1 MAMTIMSQRECL
13 RRIVII
19 NFASRNVPQL
29 PHPPNAFCRP
39 HPVPGL
45 CSGSPVGCT
54 ISSGEAASA
63 TGITDPGYKA
73 CATNVVAGIGDVGI
87 QKGANKARM
96 VRINPFVT
104 LCCRAVVPAPNAFGV
119 HRNALQFEKRQR
131 ATPLHKLAHTRGTHE
146 IRGSV
151 LECAAP
157 AALWISP
164 SPGLTSCTLTNANRV
179 KT

>member
-45 CSGSPVGCT
+45 CSGHPVGCT

-73 CATNVVAGIGDVGI
+73 CPTNVVAGIGDAGI

-96 VRINPFVT
+96 VRTNPFVT

-119 HRNALQFEKRQR
+119 HRNALLFGKRQR
-131 ATPLHKLAHTRGTHE
+131 GCRTPQAGTYAQHSRNSRKRFGVRRPCGALDFTFARPHFLHSYQR
-146 IRGSV
+146 
-151 LECAAP
+151 
-157 AALWISP
+157 
-164 SPGLTSCTLTNANRV
+164 
-179 KT
+179 

>member
-29 PHPPNAFCRP
+29 PHPPNAFCRL
-39 HPVPGL
+39 HPAPGSVAAAASAAPSAL
-45 CSGSPVGCT
+45 
-54 ISSGEAASA
+54 GEAASA
-63 TGITDPGYKA
+63 TGITDPAYKA
-73 CATNVVAGIGDVGI
+73 CATNVVAGIGDAGI

-96 VRINPFVT
+96 VKTNPFVT

-131 ATPLHKLAHTRGTHE
+131 GYPTPQAGTYARHS
-146 IRGSV
+146 RNSRKR

-157 AALWISP
+157 AGRWISP